1 MRDYL
6 ELLKIIGNGIE
17 SVAFKRHFDNDIDFN
32 NFMIRVLKNEHVQLL
47 ENPDGKI
54 ITRLTPEGKTHL
66 KKESQ
71 FTKKWYEKPE
81 WWGIIISGIIGT
93 AGLMIAIFK

>member
-17 SVAFKRHFDNDIDFN
+17 SVAFKRYFDNSLDFN
-32 NFMIRVLKNEHVQLL
+32 SFVIRGLENGHVQVF
-47 ENPDGKI
+47 ENSDGKI
-54 ITRLTPEGKTHL
+54 INRLTPEGKTYL

-81 WWGIIISGIIGT
+81 WWGIIISGIIGA
-93 AGLMIAIFK
+93 AGFMIAIFK